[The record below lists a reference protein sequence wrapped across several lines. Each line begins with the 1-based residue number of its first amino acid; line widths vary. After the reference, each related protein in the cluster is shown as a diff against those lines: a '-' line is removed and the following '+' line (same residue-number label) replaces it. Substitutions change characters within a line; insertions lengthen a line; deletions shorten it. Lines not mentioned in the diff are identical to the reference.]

1 MLEILKASKI
11 FPNQRLPSHFLE
23 IEGKVSVVCIPGKG
37 RGLFAKQVFNP
48 GDLIIGH
55 RALEIIF
62 PDSAATVPSSILLSR
77 VKRFRCL
84 KESLAKLAS
93 TDEEV
98 RRKLYFL
105 HAGPKL
111 GFVGGDEREVKKS
124 ISLARI
130 EGVILVNGFQGP
142 STRVGETGGPFGLW
156 YLPSFINHDCSRAN
170 ANWNIVNDFIFIIAA
185 KQICVGDEILISYID
200 PDQPYA
206 VRNELLLKHDF
217 ICTCKLC
224 NLERD
229 EGESIR
235 RQRDTILAKFKNHV
249 DSISS
254 NFLPDV
260 QLLSSI
266 LEELKFLRR
275 DLPLEENP
283 FVLQP
288 MMQLGLALF
297 ERNKYNEAIPL
308 FEDAIKLCRRLIQ
321 FSSVATT
328 LSIAVLKCY
337 LNLTPENTSTNYEVT
352 IKNWIYAM
360 RDCIIIQYGS
370 RQGDDDEWRGIL
382 ELRMPGLLSQIEPYL
397 K

>member
-1 MLEILKASKI
+1 MNKHSKMLEILKASKI

-130 EGVILVNGFQGP
+130 EGWVIKNF
-142 STRVGETGGPFGLW
+142 F
-156 YLPSFINHDCSRAN
+156 YLR
-170 ANWNIVNDFIFIIAA
+170 
-185 KQICVGDEILISYID
+185 
-200 PDQPYA
+200 
-206 VRNELLLKHDF
+206 
-217 ICTCKLC
+217 
-224 NLERD
+224 
-229 EGESIR
+229 
-235 RQRDTILAKFKNHV
+235 
-249 DSISS
+249 
-254 NFLPDV
+254 
-260 QLLSSI
+260 
-266 LEELKFLRR
+266 KFL
-275 DLPLEENP
+275 
-283 FVLQP
+283 LQ
-288 MMQLGLALF
+288 
-297 ERNKYNEAIPL
+297 N
-308 FEDAIKLCRRLIQ
+308 
-321 FSSVATT
+321 
-328 LSIAVLKCY
+328 LSIFRGHPGQWV
-337 LNLTPENTSTNYEVT
+337 
-352 IKNWIYAM
+352 
-360 RDCIIIQYGS
+360 S
-370 RQGDDDEWRGIL
+370 RSEHTRG
-382 ELRMPGLLSQIEPYL
+382 
-397 K
+397 